1 MYSVSRVEGTGAQ
14 AQIHKYKL
22 AGPGEHVSGVEQI
35 LYPLQP
41 PHH

>member
-1 MYSVSRVEGTGAQ
+1 MYSVSKVEGTGAQ
-14 AQIHKYKL
+14 AQIHAYDL
-22 AGPGEHVSGVEQI
+22 TNPGVHVDGVEQI